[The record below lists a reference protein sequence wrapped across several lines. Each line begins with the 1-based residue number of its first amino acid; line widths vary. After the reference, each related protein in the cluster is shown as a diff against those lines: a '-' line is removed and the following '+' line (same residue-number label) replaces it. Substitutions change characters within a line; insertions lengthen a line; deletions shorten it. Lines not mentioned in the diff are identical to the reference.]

1 MNSDNNQLPKRAQW
15 TSNFGFIMA
24 AAGSAVGLGNLW
36 KFPFLVGQNGGS
48 AFIFVYLFFVI
59 FIGITLAIAE
69 IAIGRSTQLNP
80 VDAYEKISPRLKW
93 VGVLG
98 AVSGVIILSYYAVV
112 GGWILFYL
120 AKSLLSFNSSLDY
133 TKVFDEY
140 TSNPGLQFLTFSI
153 YFIINYE
160 IIASGVQK
168 GIEKCSKILMPA
180 LLVMMILVTIR
191 TLTLDG
197 AAEGVEFLLKPDF
210 AKLDKKTI
218 LSAMGQVFFSL
229 SLGVGTLLTFGS
241 YLKKEDNMLRSAVCI
256 PIIDTLVAILAAVA
270 IMPAVFAYKLK
281 PTAGPPLMFITLPT
295 IFSKMPL
302 GNIIGFVFF
311 ALVFF
316 AAITSSIS
324 MLEALISFFVDHYK
338 WDRTKAVR
346 VNTAM
351 TYLLGIPSAL
361 SFNILKDFHILPDKT
376 IFDFMDFLAS
386 NIIMPVGGIALCIAV
401 GWIWEGGIRRVKI
414 NDTSATEKDSYL
426 GYVNNSAIK
435 EITNN
440 GKIKFTM
447 ISIWA
452 FFLKWL
458 CPVAILAIFIDN
470 L

>member
-48 AFIFVYLFFVI
+48 AFILAYLFFVV

-69 IAIGRSTQLNP
+69 ISIGRSTQLNP
-80 VDAYEKISPRLKW
+80 IDAYEKISPKLKW
-93 VGVLG
+93 VGALG
-98 AVSGVIILSYYAVV
+98 AISGVIILSYYAVV
-112 GGWILFYL
+112 GGWILYYL
-120 AKSLLSFNSSLDY
+120 SKSLLSFNSSLDY
-133 TKVFDEY
+133 TNVFSEF
-140 TSNPGLQFLTFSI
+140 TSNVWLQLLTFSI
-153 YFIINYE
+153 YFLINYE
-160 IIASGVQK
+160 IIVSGVQK

-180 LLVMMILVTIR
+180 LFVMMILVTIR
-191 TLTLDG
+191 TLTLEG
-197 AAEGVEFLLKPDF
+197 AQEGIVFLLKPDF
-210 AKLDKKTI
+210 AKLNGKTI
-218 LSAMGQVFFSL
+218 LAAMGQVFFSL

-241 YLKKEDNMLRSAVCI
+241 YLKKEDNMLKSAFYI

-270 IMPAVFAYKLK
+270 IMPAVFAYNLE
-281 PTAGPPLMFITLPT
+281 PTAGPSLMFITLPT

-311 ALVFF
+311 ILVFF

-324 MLEALISFFVDHYK
+324 MLEALISFLVDHYK
-338 WDRTKAVR
+338 WNRTKAVKLSTI
-346 VNTAM
+346 VTF
-351 TYLLGIPSAL
+351 LLGIPSAL
-361 SFNILKDFHILPDKT
+361 SFNLIKDFHILPEKT
-376 IFDFMDFLAS
+376 VFEFMDFLAS
-386 NIIMPVGGIALCIAV
+386 NIIMPIGGIALCIAV
-401 GWIWEGGIRRVKI
+401 GWIWDGGIKKI
-414 NDTSATEKDSYL
+414 KTSDTSAEEKDSYMV
-426 GYVNNSAIK
+426 YVNNSAIK

-440 GKIKFTM
+440 GKIKFSI

-458 CPVAILAIFIDN
+458 CPIAILAIFIDN